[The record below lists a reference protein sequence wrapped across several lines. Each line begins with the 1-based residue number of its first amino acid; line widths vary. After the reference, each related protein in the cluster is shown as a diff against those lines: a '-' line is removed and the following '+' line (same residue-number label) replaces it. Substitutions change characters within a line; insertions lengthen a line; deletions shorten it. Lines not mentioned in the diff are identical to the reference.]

1 MEDRDFEQMLEKLMG
16 QGLPVGSETFRDAL
30 LERCLAE
37 LDADDE
43 GLVLDDAE
51 LDLLSAAGDPS
62 VWFGPERRERDGR

>member
-1 MEDRDFEQMLEKLMG
+1 MEDRGFEQMLERLMG
-16 QGLPVGSETFRDAL
+16 RGLPVGSEAFRDAL

-43 GLVLDDAE
+43 GMVLDDAE

-62 VWFGPERRERDGR
+62 SWFGSGRRERDGR